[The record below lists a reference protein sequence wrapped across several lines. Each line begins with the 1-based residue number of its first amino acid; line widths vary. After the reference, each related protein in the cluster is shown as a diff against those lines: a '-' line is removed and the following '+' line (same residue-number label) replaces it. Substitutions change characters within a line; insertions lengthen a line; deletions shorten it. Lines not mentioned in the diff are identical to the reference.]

1 MKANEQLNWYVAY
14 TYPKAE
20 RKVQRKVEDIGVES
34 FLPMSKVVRQWS
46 DRKKK
51 LEIPL
56 FPNYIFIRATSHER
70 YQTLNIRELVR
81 FVSFEGNPVTVSDK
95 EIESIKT
102 VLSMNTEISNERFH
116 KAGTKVEV
124 TSGGFAGA
132 TGILLRKE
140 GKQRLLVQLEALQQ
154 AFSVSLSAGCVKE
167 VLG

>member
-1 MKANEQLNWYVAY
+1 MKASEQLNWYVAY

-34 FLPMSKVVRQWS
+34 YLPMSKVVRQWS

-51 LEIPL
+51 LEMPV
-56 FPNYIFIRATSHER
+56 FPNYIFIRATPHER
-70 YQTLNIRELVR
+70 YQALNIRELVR
-81 FVSFEGNPVTVSDK
+81 FVSFEGTPVTISDK

-102 VLSMNTEISNERFH
+102 VLTMNTEVSNERFH
-116 KAGTKVEV
+116 RVGTKVQI

-132 TGILLRKE
+132 TGVLLRKE

-154 AFSVSLSAGCVKE
+154 AFSVSLPADCVKE
-167 VLG
+167 AIE